1 MNLLKYILPKSWTE
15 SKISESSYLT
25 NIPNEEIDK
34 WQIDH
39 WKKDKVNKLI
49 QKDGFYLKPDGRS
62 GTIYFVEENKLCQ
75 IYFEISGVKEFD
87 ILIFFEQLNQ
97 WELPNRKGMLENEK
111 EVIKEKLSIWLG
123 KEKIKADL

>member
-62 GTIYFVEENKLCQ
+62 GTIYFVEENKLSQ

-97 WELPNRKGMLENEK
+97 WELPNRKVMLENEK

>member
-97 WELPNRKGMLENEK
+97 WELPNRKVMLENEK

>member
-1 MNLLKYILPKSWTE
+1 M
-15 SKISESSYLT
+15 
-25 NIPNEEIDK
+25 
-34 WQIDH
+34 
-39 WKKDKVNKLI
+39 
-49 QKDGFYLKPDGRS
+49 
-62 GTIYFVEENKLCQ
+62 EENKLCQ

-97 WELPNRKGMLENEK
+97 WELPNRKVMLENEK